1 MIVFWVVDF
10 FLFGHSSSLLFIFFS
25 DYRSVYVDLI
35 FIKKAIELSNK
46 DLELLGK
53 REGFLLENRD
63 LEASWMDVVD
73 AHGIAEAYL
82 RLYGGKRK
90 ELLSIY
96 EEFTRRLREFTKV
109 EEV

>member
-1 MIVFWVVDF
+1 MN
-10 FLFGHSSSLLFIFFS
+10 
-25 DYRSVYVDLI
+25 LI
-35 FIKKAIELSNK
+35 FIKKAIELKNK
-46 DLELLGK
+46 DLELFGK
-53 REGFLLENRD
+53 RECFTLENRD
-63 LEASWMDVVD
+63 LEMSWMDVVD

-82 RLYGGKRK
+82 RLYGGKRL